1 VIRPDQVATV
11 VAGLAVLIGD
21 TVVTYSLAWSPI
33 ASYATT
39 LNHIMQQQ
47 WSMKKPLLTIH
58 QSIHI
63 DIIIGGHSFATIRP

>member
-1 VIRPDQVATV
+1 MIRPDQVATV

-39 LNHIMQQQ
+39 LNHIDATAMVNE
-47 WSMKKPLLTIH
+47 KAVIDNTLIH
-58 QSIHI
+58 SH
-63 DIIIGGHSFATIRP
+63 